1 MSVSR
6 ILKRYPLE
14 IGGVAVAVVCVA
26 FSIPG
31 MVENFQDMRAV
42 SRRIQQDAAQQQRL
56 AAQQEAS
63 EALAQI
69 ANERYENCLF
79 VKVPDK
85 NTLISI
91 APGIQVLD
99 TETRLPI
106 AQGTVVCDISGNTG
120 IVGREGW
127 VTDVAFTGN
136 RKAVQE
142 AIARSGLNLVPG
154 QRDVGSSNRTYA
166 K

>member
-14 IGGVAVAVVCVA
+14 IGGVTVAAICVA

-31 MVENFQDMRAV
+31 MLENFDSMQVV
-42 SRRIQQDAAQQQRL
+42 SRKIQRDAAHQQRL
-56 AAQQEAS
+56 AAQQEAA

-69 ANERYENCLF
+69 ANQRYENCLF

-85 NTLISI
+85 NTLVSI
-91 APGIQVLD
+91 GPGVQVVD
-99 TETRLPI
+99 TETRLPL
-106 AQGTVVCDISGNTG
+106 ASGTIVCDISGNTG
-120 IVGREGW
+120 VVGNEGF
-127 VTDVAFTGN
+127 VFDVAFTGN
-136 RKAVQE
+136 RKAIQE

-154 QRDVGSSNRTYA
+154 QRDFGSSNRTYA